1 MKRKGDI
8 INGWI
13 ALDKPAGLT
22 STQAIGRIRRILNP
36 AKIGHGGTLDPLA
49 TGILPIAMG
58 EATKTIPFIID
69 HIKTYSFT
77 VHWGEQRSTDDL
89 EGEVIAT
96 SPNRPTAEQ
105 IRAILPTYTG
115 DILQTPPQF
124 SAIKIDG
131 ERAYDIARGG
141 DVVDLKPRPVYIKSL
156 ELLPPPSCG
165 AGGRIEEGGKN
176 PAQGQPSPSNS
187 PSLKKEG
194 EDYSS
199 FRCICGPGTYIRSL
213 GRDMALTL
221 GTVGY
226 ISSLRREKVGPM
238 DQKMAISLEMLE
250 QTGHSAVLPVE
261 TVLDGIPALQLTQQE
276 ASRMKQGQKLSFIA
290 RPDVERL
297 RKIGEGD
304 ALAVYNGK
312 AVALVTI
319 EGVEVHPVRIFNL

>member
-22 STQAIGRIRRILNP
+22 STQAIGKIRRILNP

-58 EATKTIPFIID
+58 EATKTIPFIVD
-69 HIKTYSFT
+69 HIKTYTFT

-89 EGEVIAT
+89 EGGVIAT
-96 SPNRPTAEQ
+96 SPNRPSADE
-105 IRAILPTYTG
+105 IRAILPNFTG

-141 DVVDLKPRPVYIKSL
+141 EEVDLKPRPVFIESL
-156 ELLPPPSCG
+156 ELLPPPSCE
-165 AGGRIEEGGKN
+165 AGGRIEEGGQNLAKN
-176 PAQGQPSPSNS
+176 LPSPSNS

-194 EDYSS
+194 EDYST
-199 FRCICGPGTYIRSL
+199 FRCVCGKGTYIRSL
-213 GRDMALTL
+213 GRDMALAL

-226 ISSLRREKVGPM
+226 ISALRREKVGPM
-238 DQKMAISLEMLE
+238 DENMAISLEMLE

-261 TVLDGIPALQLTQQE
+261 TVLDGIPALKLNSQE
-276 ASRMKQGQKLSFIA
+276 AARLKQGQKLSFIA

-297 RKIGEGD
+297 RKLGEGD
-304 ALAVYNGK
+304 ALAVYDGK

-319 EGVEVHPVRIFNL
+319 EGVEVFPVRIFNL

>member
-22 STQAIGRIRRILNP
+22 STQAIGKIRRILNP

-58 EATKTIPFIID
+58 EATKTIPFIVD
-69 HIKTYSFT
+69 HIKTYTFT

-89 EGEVIAT
+89 EGGVIAI
-96 SPNRPTAEQ
+96 SPNRPSADE
-105 IRAILPTYTG
+105 IRAVLPNFTG

-141 DVVDLKPRPVYIKSL
+141 EEVDLKPRPVFIESL
-156 ELLPPPSCG
+156 DLVSAEPDQ
-165 AGGRIEEGGKN
+165 A
-176 PAQGQPSPSNS
+176 
-187 PSLKKEG
+187 
-194 EDYSS
+194 S
-199 FRCICGPGTYIRSL
+199 FRCVCGKGTYIRSL
-213 GRDMALTL
+213 GRDMALAL

-226 ISSLRREKVGPM
+226 IGALRREKVGPM
-238 DQKMAISLEMLE
+238 DQNMAISLEMLE

-261 TVLDGIPALQLTQQE
+261 TVLDGIPALKLNSQE
-276 ASRMKQGQKLSFIA
+276 AARLKQGQKLSFIA

-297 RKIGEGD
+297 RKLGEGD
-304 ALAVYNGK
+304 ALAVYDGK

-319 EGVEVHPVRIFNL
+319 EGVEVFPVRIFNL

>member
-22 STQAIGRIRRILNP
+22 STQAIGKIRRILNP

-58 EATKTIPFIID
+58 EATKTIPFIVD
-69 HIKTYSFT
+69 HIKTYTFT

-89 EGEVIAT
+89 EGGVIAT
-96 SPNRPTAEQ
+96 SPNRPTAEE
-105 IRAILPTYTG
+105 IRAILPNFTG

-131 ERAYDIARGG
+131 ERAYDLARSGE
-141 DVVDLKPRPVYIKSL
+141 DVDLKPRPVFIESL
-156 ELLPPPSCG
+156 DLVSSE
-165 AGGRIEEGGKN
+165 ADQ
-176 PAQGQPSPSNS
+176 A
-187 PSLKKEG
+187 
-194 EDYSS
+194 S
-199 FRCICGPGTYIRSL
+199 FRCVCGKGTYIRSL
-213 GRDMALTL
+213 GRDMGLAL

-226 ISSLRREKVGPM
+226 IGALRREKVGPM
-238 DQKMAISLEMLE
+238 DQNMAISLEMLE

-261 TVLDGIPALQLTQQE
+261 TVLDGIPALKLNSQE
-276 ASRMKQGQKLSFIA
+276 AARLKQGQKLSFIA

-297 RKIGEGD
+297 RKLGEGD
-304 ALAVYNGK
+304 ALAVYDGK

-319 EGVEVHPVRIFNL
+319 EGVEVFPVRIFNL